1 MTSNIRVAV
10 IGGGYFASFHIN
22 AWLRIPNVELSAI
35 IENDRSKH
43 KALEESVSTNG
54 SPGTLITDSF
64 SNALQGGAIDI
75 IDIATPP
82 QSHAVLI
89 EEAIKLKCPLII
101 CQKPFCGNLE
111 AAEEILNTIACSDS
125 KVVVHENFRFQPWFR
140 KIKSIIDESTLGD
153 VLQATFRLRPGD
165 GQGESAYLERQPY
178 FRQMDRFLI
187 HETGI
192 HYIDVFRY
200 LFGEP
205 DALSADLR
213 RLNPA
218 IAGEDAGHFIFYYDN
233 GLRAHFDG
241 NRLLDHATENSR
253 LTMGEML
260 IEGTKGC
267 LSLHGNGD
275 LHLRNFGHADWQ
287 TIEYAF
293 DDNDFG
299 GDCVYH
305 LQKHVVDHLQRN
317 TPLEN
322 IANDYLNNQRL
333 ESLVYTAAQTH
344 GRHSTTSMDIA

>member
-1 MTSNIRVAV
+1 MASKIRVAV
-10 IGGGYFASFHIN
+10 IGGGYFAHFHIN
-22 AWLRIPNVELSAI
+22 AWLRMPTVEVSAI
-35 IENDRSKH
+35 IETDRSKH
-43 KALEESVSTNG
+43 EALKETVTTHG
-54 SPGTLITDSF
+54 LPGLLITDSL
-64 SNALQGGAIDI
+64 SIALAHSAVDI

-82 QSHAVLI
+82 PSHASLI
-89 EEAIKLKCPLII
+89 TEAIQLKCPLII
-101 CQKPFCGNLE
+101 CQKPFCGSLE
-111 AAEEILNTIACSDS
+111 AAEEIHKTIASSDS

-140 KIKSIIDESTLGD
+140 KIKSVLDESSLGD

-165 GQGESAYLERQPY
+165 GQGQNAYLERQPY
-178 FRQMDRFLI
+178 FRQMKQLLI

-205 DALSADLR
+205 DALSADLQK
-213 RLNPA
+213 LNPA
-218 IAGEDAGHFIFYYDN
+218 ISGEDAGHFIFYYHH

-241 NRLLDHATENSR
+241 NRHLDHATENSR

-260 IEGTKGC
+260 IEGTNGC

-275 LHLRNFGHADWQ
+275 IHLRKFGHTKWHA
-287 TIEYAF
+287 IEYLF

-305 LQKHVVDHLQRN
+305 LQKHIIDHLQLN

-322 IANDYLNNQRL
+322 VASDYLQNQRL

-344 GRHSTTSMDIA
+344 NRHSTTNKAKA